1 MISSISSDNANI
13 GSILSKSSLKRTG
26 DSVYIVFENSDQR
39 LMSNLKGVAAFRS
52 VSSNIKDELGAAHL
66 YLCTHSQYQKVL
78 QTAAEKESEQKME
91 ELKNLAESKGI
102 NTDIHFGE

>member
-1 MISSISSDNANI
+1 MVSNISAEYANI
-13 GSILSKSSLKRTG
+13 GSILDKSSLKKTG
-26 DSVYIVFENSDQR
+26 DSVYIVFENADQR
-39 LMSNLKGVAAFRS
+39 LMSNLKGVATFRT
-52 VSSNIKDELGAAHL
+52 VSSNIKEEMGAAHL

-78 QTAAEKESEQKME
+78 QTAAEKESEKKME